1 MGNVATIAHDKWP
14 AQSKHHPPGKKLH
27 VMFHYDTA
35 HMLRGTVVRNDAETP
50 HVMIIRLDDGRYVL
64 DGECQYSED
73 SPNAYHP

>member
-1 MGNVATIAHDKWP
+1 MGNVATITHDKCP
-14 AQSKHHPPGKKLH
+14 TQSTHHPPGTQLW

-35 HMLRGTVVRNDAETP
+35 HMLRGTVVRNDSEAP

-73 SPNAYHP
+73 RPHANHS